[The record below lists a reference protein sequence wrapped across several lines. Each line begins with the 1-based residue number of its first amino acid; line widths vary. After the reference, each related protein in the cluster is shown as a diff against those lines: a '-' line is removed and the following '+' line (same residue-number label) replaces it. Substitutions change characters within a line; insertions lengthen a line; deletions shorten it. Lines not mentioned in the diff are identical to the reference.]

1 MKKIALL
8 VVFSA
13 LVAFSN
19 SAIAQNMKGDIGVG
33 LGVAYGFDLEEM
45 GVNVNFNY
53 SITDEIR
60 SAVDFTYYLADSEF
74 TIWEANINAHYMLV
88 NDQALRLYALAG
100 IQYYSFEFEFE
111 FLGSKISAEDDGIG
125 FNIGA
130 GIEYNLGGVVL
141 FAEPKFTVSGLE
153 QLNLTAGVRFNF

>member
-8 VVFSA
+8 IVFPA
-13 LVAFSN
+13 IFAFSS
-19 SAIAQNMKGDIGVG
+19 SAIAQNMKGDMGVG

-53 SITDEIR
+53 SFTNEIR
-60 SAVDFTYYLADSEF
+60 SAVDFTYYLAESEF
-74 TIWEANINAHYMLV
+74 TIWEANLNAHYMLV

-100 IQYYSFEFEFE
+100 VQYYKFEFEFE
-111 FLGSKISAEDDGIG
+111 FFGAKIAAEDDGIG

-130 GIEYNLGGVVL
+130 GVEYDLGGVVL

-153 QLNLTAGVRFNF
+153 QLNLTAGIRFNF